1 MIDVH
6 IPPVYQY
13 PDNFCKQHPDSV
25 AEDKQDTDTL
35 AQRLQQTREEAH
47 LRQTELAERAGLF
60 SSAAI
65 RNLLTHLTESCLM
78 ASLTHAEQRK
88 KSAAL

>member
-25 AEDKQDTDTL
+25 AEDEQDMDTL
-35 AQRLQQTREEAH
+35 AQR
-47 LRQTELAERAGLF
+47 RQARHRAGLF
-60 SSAAI
+60 SSGAI
-65 RNLLTHLTESCLM
+65 RNLLTRLTESCLM

>member
-1 MIDVH
+1 MSTYL
-6 IPPVYQY
+6 PVYQY

-25 AEDKQDTDTL
+25 AEDNQDKDTL
-35 AQRLQQTREEAH
+35 AQRLQQTWEATR
-47 LRQTELAERAGLF
+47 LSQTELAERAGLF

-65 RNLLTHLTESCLM
+65 RNLLTRLTESCLM
-78 ASLTHAEQRK
+78 HSLTHAEQRK

>member
-1 MIDVH
+1 MSTYL
-6 IPPVYQY
+6 PVYQY

-25 AEDKQDTDTL
+25 AEDNQDKDTL
-35 AQRLQQTREEAH
+35 AQRLQQTRH
-47 LRQTELAERAGLF
+47 SAGLF

-65 RNLLTHLTESCLM
+65 RNLLTRLTESCLM